1 MLKIYNLEVVHTIG
15 RRKTSVA
22 RIYLSKGKDN
32 VTVNGKDY
40 KEYFPTTTQ
49 QYKVMQPFNLTNNAG
64 KYDVSVNVYGGGT
77 TGQVEAIRLAI
88 SRALCQIS
96 EDNKPALKGEG
107 LLTRDPRMVERK
119 KFGQKKARKK
129 FQFSKR

>member
-1 MLKIYNLEVVHTIG
+1 MDSVIHKIG

-22 RIYLSKGKDN
+22 RIYLSKGKDK
-32 VTVNGKDY
+32 VTINGKDY
-40 KEYFPTTTQ
+40 KDYFPTTSLQ
-49 QYKVMQPFNLTNNAG
+49 FKILQPFKLTNNLG
-64 KYDVSVNVYGGGT
+64 KFDLSVNVYGGGI
-77 TGQVEAIRLAI
+77 TGQVEAIRLAV
-88 SRALCQIS
+88 SRALS
-96 EDNKPALKGEG
+96 EMSDENKSALKKEG

>member
-1 MLKIYNLEVVHTIG
+1 MEVFHTIG

-22 RIYLSKGKDN
+22 RIYMSKGKGN

-49 QYKVMQPFNLTNNAG
+49 QYKIMQPFQLTNNTG
-64 KYDVSVNVYGGGT
+64 KYDLSVNVYGGGT

-88 SRALCQIS
+88 SRALCEIS
-96 EDNKPALKGEG
+96 EDNKSALKSKG

>member
-1 MLKIYNLEVVHTIG
+1 VEVIHKIG

-22 RIYLSKGKDN
+22 RIYLSKGKDKMI
-32 VTVNGKDY
+32 VNGKDY
-40 KEYFPTTTQ
+40 KDYFPTTSL
-49 QYKVMQPFNLTNNAG
+49 QYKIIQPFKLTDSLG
-64 KYDVSVNVYGGGT
+64 KYDLSVNVYGGGI

-88 SRALCQIS
+88 SRALCEIS
-96 EDNKPALKGEG
+96 DDNRPLLKKEG

>member
-1 MLKIYNLEVVHTIG
+1 MDVIHTIG

-22 RIYLSKGKDN
+22 RIFVSEGKGEI
-32 VTVNGKDY
+32 TVNKKKYND
-40 KEYFPTTTQ
+40 YFPTSTL
-49 QYKVMQPFNLTNNAG
+49 QYKVIQPLALTDTEGN
-64 KYDVSVNVYGGGT
+64 YDIKVTVLGGGSN
-77 TGQVEAIRLAI
+77 GQAEAVRLAV
-88 SRALCQIS
+88 SRALCQIN
-96 EDNKPALKGEG
+96 EEHRLVLKPEG